1 MNQNRE
7 LLRLPFFRTIVSV
20 TLVKLGSLVLQRTMS
35 DLFNPPPAKLKAIT
49 INGAI
54 HVESE
59 DDVRRR
65 EERRKQRKSRW
76 DKSGNNDYNPTPQQ
90 TKSDMS
96 KALACFPNLDQNS
109 RLVRERFEAQEKQK
123 REKTLMQPSI
133 DLSQVDDKSQK
144 IYLLH
149 LEIQD
154 KTRLLARPDLGN
166 SPLILCVS
174 CFLVG
179 LGSPMT
185 SAYINR

>member
-1 MNQNRE
+1 
-7 LLRLPFFRTIVSV
+7 
-20 TLVKLGSLVLQRTMS
+20 MS

-59 DDVRRR
+59 DDVQRR

-76 DKSGNNDYNPTPQQ
+76 DKSGHNEYNPTPQQ
-90 TKSDMS
+90 TKADMS
-96 KALACFPNLDQNS
+96 KALACFPNMDQNS
-109 RLVRERFEAQEKQK
+109 KFVRERFEAQEKQK
-123 REKTLMQPSI
+123 RDKTMMQPSI
-133 DLSQVDDKSQK
+133 DLSQTDDKSQK

-166 SPLILCVS
+166 LNL
-174 CFLVG
+174 L
-179 LGSPMT
+179 L
-185 SAYINR
+185 